1 LSLLA
6 DRKELLMKC
15 LTNLVTYGVFCAIL
29 ILPVA
34 AQQHLYVGNDNV
46 AGGVQQYTIPVSN
59 SSTPN
64 FTVPANSVLSMA
76 INATG
81 GMAVGEL
88 GGNLKY
94 FNPPL
99 SGASVPAA
107 TFSNGG
113 ASSSG
118 QIVFLPSGDFFAA
131 TGSTKVNRFSPPFTN
146 SSTPTQTITAAG
158 AAFIGLGF
166 DSAQNL
172 YVSNSGGVSN
182 LYVYA
187 PPYTGAPIITP
198 GIASSAYRQLAI
210 IGNQLFVSDVAG
222 ALGKVDVYNLPLTVA
237 STPAFSITNGIKTPE
252 GAAADLSGRLYI
264 GNLSNATVTVYTAP
278 FSAASAP
285 VVTVTAGSGSFAIFG
300 IATDNLASIAPGGIP
315 AIGRDAL
322 LALCALLM
330 VIGLMAS
337 RAQ

>member
-1 LSLLA
+1 MFA
-6 DRKELLMKC
+6 KGWLMKR
-15 LTNLVTYGVFCAIL
+15 LTSLMTYGVFCAIA
-29 ILPVA
+29 ILPAA
-34 AQQHLYVGNDNV
+34 AQQHLYVGDDNV

-59 SSTPN
+59 ASAAN
-64 FTVPANSVLSMA
+64 FKVPANSVLSMA

-88 GGNLKY
+88 GGNLQF

-107 TFSNGG
+107 TFSNSG
-113 ASSSG
+113 AASNG

-131 TGSTKVNRFSPPFTN
+131 TSSTKVNRFAPPFTN
-146 SSTPTQTITAAG
+146 ASTPTQTITAGG
-158 AAFIGLGF
+158 AAFIGLGL

-198 GIASSAYRQLAI
+198 GIPTSAYRQLTI
-210 IGNQLFVSDVAG
+210 LGNQLFVSDVAG

-237 STPAFSITNGIKTPE
+237 STPAFSITNGINTPE
-252 GAAADLSGRLYI
+252 GAASDLSGRLYI
-264 GNLSNATVTVYTAP
+264 GNLGNATVTVYTAP
-278 FSAASAP
+278 FSAASVP
-285 VVTVTAGSGSFAIFG
+285 VTTVTAGSGSFAIFG
-300 IATDNLASIAPGGIP
+300 IATDNAASVPAGNVP
-315 AIGRDAL
+315 AIGREAL
-322 LALCALLM
+322 IALCALLM
-330 VIGLMAS
+330 VIALMAS
-337 RAQ
+337 RAHS

>member
-1 LSLLA
+1 
-6 DRKELLMKC
+6 MKR
-15 LTNLVTYGVFCAIL
+15 LTNLITYGVFCAIA
-29 ILPVA
+29 ILPAA

-64 FTVPANSVLSMA
+64 FTVAANSVLSMA

-81 GMAVGEL
+81 GMVVGEL
-88 GGNLKY
+88 GGTLKY

-113 ASSSG
+113 ASSNG
-118 QIVFLPSGDFFAA
+118 QNAFLPSGDFFAA
-131 TGSTKVNRFSPPFTN
+131 TSNTKVNRFSPPFTN

-158 AAFIGLGF
+158 AAFIGLGL

-172 YVSNSGGVSN
+172 YLSNAGGVSN

-187 PPYTGAPIITP
+187 PPYTGTPIITP
-198 GIASSAYRQLAI
+198 AIPSAAYRQLAI
-210 IGNQLFVSDVAG
+210 IGSQLFVTDVSG
-222 ALGKVDVYNLPLTVA
+222 TFGKVDVYNLPLTVA
-237 STPAFSITNGIKTPE
+237 STPAFSITNGVNTPE

-285 VVTVTAGSGSFAIFG
+285 VATVTAGSGSFAIFG
-300 IATDNLASIAPGGIP
+300 IATDNAASIAPGTVP
-315 AIGRDAL
+315 AIGREAL
-322 LALCALLM
+322 IALFALLM
-330 VIGLMAS
+330 VIGLLAS
-337 RAQ
+337 RAHS